1 VKFKDTP
8 EEQKLAGQI
17 VGAMREG
24 YLDRV
29 NQVPAY
35 TDKDGVPVYRVL
47 LFGLRWRSDGKGT
60 GCYRAIDGLI
70 GEGRIGK
77 TTVRTYREWAIGKG
91 PDGWGVVLHDDREG
105 SPHIIAEGLKTM
117 REARVTAEEKARRM
131 PWIEGA
137 PW

>member
-1 VKFKDTP
+1 MKFKDTP
-8 EEQKLAGQI
+8 EEQKLAGLI

-60 GCYRAIDGLI
+60 GG
-70 GEGRIGK
+70 
-77 TTVRTYREWAIGKG
+77 
-91 PDGWGVVLHDDREG
+91 GWGPSKDHRKTLAQARDRAGQLATVLRGTKDTFDWR
-105 SPHIIAEGLKTM
+105 K
-117 REARVTAEEKARRM
+117 EATIH
-131 PWIEGA
+131 P
-137 PW
+137 

>member
-1 VKFKDTP
+1 MKFGTSP
-8 EEQKLAGQI
+8 EEQKVAGQI

-24 YLDRV
+24 YLERV

-35 TDKDGVPVYRVL
+35 IDKDGTPVYRVL

-60 GCYRAIDGLI
+60 GCYRAVDGILS
-70 GEGRIGK
+70 EGRIGK
-77 TTVRTYREWAIGKG
+77 ATITTYREWAIGKD
-91 PDGWGVVLHDDREG
+91 PKGWGVVLHDDQEG
-105 SPHIIAEGLKTM
+105 SPHIIAEGLKTL
-117 REARVTAEEKARRM
+117 REAKTAAEERARRM